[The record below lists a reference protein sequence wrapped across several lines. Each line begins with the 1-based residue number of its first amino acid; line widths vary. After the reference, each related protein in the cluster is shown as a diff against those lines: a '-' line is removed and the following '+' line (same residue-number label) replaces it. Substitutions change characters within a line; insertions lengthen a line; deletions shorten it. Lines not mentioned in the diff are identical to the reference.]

1 MCYMGGKEVW
11 NLLSY
16 DCVQLKNTARNH
28 KNTPRKLVRL
38 TLISIICK
46 YF

>member
-28 KNTPRKLVRL
+28 KKHPKE
-38 TLISIICK
+38 ISQIDSDLN
-46 YF
+46 YL